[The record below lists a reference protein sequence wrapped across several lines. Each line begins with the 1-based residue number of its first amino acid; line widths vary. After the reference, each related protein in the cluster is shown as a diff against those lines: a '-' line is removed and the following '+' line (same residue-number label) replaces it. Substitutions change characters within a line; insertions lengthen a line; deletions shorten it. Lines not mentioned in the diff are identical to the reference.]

1 MLSAIR
7 PSWARFSAP
16 GASII
21 AAYAA
26 MVLIWGTTWLGI
38 KFSLAGLPPLSGAG
52 IRFLVAGTLF
62 YAIAL
67 GMKTDFRKAAPPVHL
82 VLVLALTMFGLT
94 YALTYL
100 AETHL
105 SSGLVAVLFGT
116 MPFFV
121 YAFAHVLVGERAT
134 PRMFLGAL
142 LALAGVASISLSGD
156 FRASLTYIAAAAL
169 LASAASAFGN
179 VYLKRYS
186 AAEPLATLP
195 PAMLLGGAFMLGS
208 RAVLRAYRVGKALSP
223 ASLSSLLYL
232 AAGGSVIAY
241 YINHWLLQRVDSG
254 TVGLS
259 ALMIPSSRR
268 GRRAVRRRSAAHCG
282 LCGCG
287 PGAARKRA
295 RDLDFE
301 RGRRGIER
309 APERTLARE
318 RQDHSHEWNQQEKPP
333 DAERQIVP

>member
-38 KFSLAGLPPLSGAG
+38 KFSLGGLPPLTGAG
-52 IRFLVAGTLF
+52 TRFVIAGAAF
-62 YAIAL
+62 YLIAL
-67 GMKTDFRKAAPPVHL
+67 AMKTDLRKAAPPAHL
-82 VLVLALTMFGLT
+82 VIVLAFTMFGLT

-121 YAFAHVLVGERAT
+121 YAFAHVLLGERAS
-134 PRMFLGAL
+134 PRMLFGAL
-142 LALAGVASISLSGD
+142 LALAGVGAISLSGN
-156 FRASLTYIAAAAL
+156 FRASLVYIAAAL
-169 LASAASAFGN
+169 LASAGSAFAN
-179 VYLKRYS
+179 VYLKRY
-186 AAEPLATLP
+186 AEAEPLATLP
-195 PAMLLGGAFMLGS
+195 PAMLLGGALMLASGLLFEHLDIA
-208 RAVLRAYRVGKALSP
+208 RAVSFSSI
-223 ASLSSLLYL
+223 ASILYL

-241 YINHWLLQRVDSG
+241 YLNHWLLQRVDSG

-259 ALMIPSSRR
+259 ALMIPVV
-268 GRRAVRRRSAAHCG
+268 AVSVGVLFGGEVLRLADFAGAGLVLLGSWLALASPEARPLEPAA
-282 LCGCG
+282 
-287 PGAARKRA
+287 
-295 RDLDFE
+295 
-301 RGRRGIER
+301 
-309 APERTLARE
+309 
-318 RQDHSHEWNQQEKPP
+318 
-333 DAERQIVP
+333 

>member
-156 FRASLTYIAAAAL
+156 FRASLTYIAAAL

-195 PAMLLGGAFMLGS
+195 PAMLLGGAFMLG
-208 RAVLRAYRVGKALSP
+208 AGLCFEHIELAKALSP

-259 ALMIPSSRR
+259 ALMIPVV
-268 GRRAVRRRSAAHCG
+268 AVAVGVLFGGEVLHIADFAGAGLVLLGSWLAISTSNAGVAELSAR
-282 LCGCG
+282 
-287 PGAARKRA
+287 PS
-295 RDLDFE
+295 
-301 RGRRGIER
+301 
-309 APERTLARE
+309 AP
-318 RQDHSHEWNQQEKPP
+318 
-333 DAERQIVP
+333 

>member
-38 KFSLAGLPPLSGAG
+38 KLSLGGLPPLTGAG
-52 IRFLVAGTLF
+52 ARFVIAGAAF
-62 YAIAL
+62 YLIAL
-67 GMKTDFRKAAPPVHL
+67 ALKTNLRKAAPPAHL
-82 VLVLALTMFGLT
+82 VIVLALTMFGVT

-121 YAFAHVLVGERAT
+121 YAFAHVLLGERAT
-134 PRMFLGAL
+134 PRMLFGAL
-142 LALAGVASISLSGD
+142 LALAGVAAISLSGNV
-156 FRASLTYIAAAAL
+156 RASLAYIAAAL
-169 LASAASAFGN
+169 LASASSAFAN
-179 VYLKRYS
+179 VYLKRYAS
-186 AAEPLATLP
+186 AEPLATLP
-195 PAMLLGGAFMLGS
+195 PAMLLGGALMLASGLLFEHLDIA
-208 RAVLRAYRVGKALSP
+208 RAVTFSSIA
-223 ASLSSLLYL
+223 SLLYL

-241 YINHWLLQRVDSG
+241 YLNHWLLQRVDSG

-259 ALMIPSSRR
+259 ALMIPVV
-268 GRRAVRRRSAAHCG
+268 AVSVGVLFGGEVLRFADFA
-282 LCGCG
+282 
-287 PGAARKRA
+287 GAALVLLGSRLALASQAA
-295 RDLDFE
+295 RPLE
-301 RGRRGIER
+301 P
-309 APERTLARE
+309 AA
-318 RQDHSHEWNQQEKPP
+318 
-333 DAERQIVP
+333 